1 MPAAH
6 PVLAL
11 VNRLLEK
18 EPWARER
25 LAPFAGAIVEARG
38 GPLALRCAIAS
49 SGLFEP
55 APADSL
61 AAVVIEARPGALAV
75 TGQEP
80 LAETL
85 RFLLQ
90 HLRWDAEED
99 LSRFV
104 GDIAARRLVQAG
116 RDFLAWQR
124 DAGARLAQSAVAYL
138 ARENGLLVTRPE
150 LGALSEG
157 VQALQ
162 DAIEALERRTRA
174 LE

>member
-1 MPAAH
+1 M
-6 PVLAL
+6 
-11 VNRLLEK
+11 
-18 EPWARER
+18 
-25 LAPFAGAIVEARG
+25 
-38 GPLALRCAIAS
+38 ALRAAIGS

-55 APADSL
+55 APADSVA
-61 AAVVIEARPGALAV
+61 AAVIDARPGPGAFVVA
-75 TGQEP
+75 GQEP
-80 LAETL
+80 LAGTL

-104 GDIAARRLVQAG
+104 GDIAARRIVQAG

-124 DAGARLAQSAVAYL
+124 DAGARLAESAMTYL

-150 LGALSEG
+150 LGALSER

-162 DAIEALERRTRA
+162 AAIEALERRTRA
-174 LE
+174 LG

>member
-1 MPAAH
+1 MPAAN
-6 PVLAL
+6 PILAL

-55 APADSL
+55 APADSVA
-61 AAVVIEARPGALAV
+61 AAVIDARPGTLAV

-85 RFLLQ
+85 RFLVQ

-104 GDIAARRLVQAG
+104 GDIAARRIVQAG

-124 DAGARLAQSAVAYL
+124 DAGARLAQSAL
-138 ARENGLLVTRPE
+138 THARESGLLVTRPE
-150 LGALSEG
+150 LGALSERM
-157 VQALQ
+157 QALQ
-162 DAIEALERRTRA
+162 DRIEALERRTRA
-174 LE
+174 LG